1 MTLTIGDKAIDFT
14 LKNANEKIGGQSLSL
29 EQSAGKNG
37 LIVVF
42 ECNHCPYVVASV
54 DRINKMSEY
63 CKSKQIGFV
72 GINSNDASVYAND
85 SFEHMVKRAHNG
97 MPYSYLYDETQE
109 IAHAYGAKRTPEFFL
124 FNSENTLIYRGRMDD
139 SPRDPNQVTTSELK
153 DAIDAMLDKRTPVV
167 SETESIGCSVKWKA

>member
-1 MTLTIGDKAIDFT
+1 MTLTIGDKAIEFT
-14 LKNANEKIGGQSLSL
+14 LKNANEEIGGQSLSL

-54 DRINKMSEY
+54 DRMNKMSEY

-85 SFEHMVKRAHNG
+85 SFEHMVKRAYNG